1 MVMKRQPLPWD
12 ELKEPVYPSVEG
24 KEKAPWVR
32 PGMWVASIFLLVFGI
47 IKHFYLSSLFGAL
60 YLLTLVM
67 QRSVVATS
75 RGLEIFNQMYI
86 TKFYERWEWSEID
99 SITYEF
105 SLKFPGKVLLY
116 FTKGDRTRR
125 AYFQEEVWPEIEAY
139 AKLAHPDM
147 VFYDAKE
154 YRTEPSARPPRQGKS
169 FKGGRKKL
177 KKK

>member
-1 MVMKRQPLPWD
+1 MKRQPLPWD
-12 ELKEPVYPSVEG
+12 ELTDPVYPSVEG

-32 PGMWVASIFLLVFGI
+32 PGMWGFSILLIVFGLV
-47 IKHFYLSSLFGAL
+47 KPFYLSCLFGVL
-60 YLLTLVM
+60 YVLTLIM

-86 TKFYERWEWSEID
+86 TKFYERWEWSEMD
-99 SITYEF
+99 AITYEF
-105 SLKFPGKVLLY
+105 PARFPGKVLLY

-125 AYFQEEVWPEIEAY
+125 AFFLQDAWPAIEEY
-139 AKLAHPDM
+139 AKSAHPDM
-147 VFYDAKE
+147 TFYDAKE
-154 YRTEPSARPPRQGKS
+154 YRTEPSARPSRQGKS